1 MVAPYIPP
9 SAFNAILSSAGSVP
23 PSVPGTAVRTLTG
36 GTGTTLALRPGLP
49 VTTGTTLAVRPGFT
63 PPNLNFPGW
72 GNWAKSAVPTLAE
85 RALGVLAFGLQPTE
99 LGSDDMLQNVPRE
112 PLTNS
117 VATTMQQ
124 LAGSTTIPPQLAQQ
138 QAQQQAQHPQATPQ
152 PVQRQQQNVQRQQR
166 AVAKT
171 NNANRM
177 RPPQQKTQPVAVR
190 QPTSRVTG
198 TMQPS
203 VSVGP
208 RGEINLTQN
217 HLQFADPDYQR
228 LYTLREAQARARLA
242 QHGIPYEEALAAAR
256 MGVPLK

>member
-9 SAFNAILSSAGSVP
+9 SSFNALLSSAGSVP
-23 PSVPGTAVRTLTG
+23 PSVPGAVASTLTG

-124 LAGSTTIPPQLAQQ
+124 LAGSTTIPLHLAQQ
-138 QAQQQAQHPQATPQ
+138 QAQQQAQHSQATQQ
-152 PVQRQQQNVQRQQR
+152 PVQRQQR

-190 QPTSRVTG
+190 QPTPRVTG

-228 LYTLREAQARARLA
+228 LYALREAQARARLA

>member
-9 SAFNAILSSAGSVP
+9 SSFNALLSSAGSVP
-23 PSVPGTAVRTLTG
+23 PSVPGAVASTLTG

-124 LAGSTTIPPQLAQQ
+124 LAGGTTIPPQLAQQ
-138 QAQQQAQHPQATPQ
+138 QAQHPQATQQ
-152 PVQRQQQNVQRQQR
+152 PVQRQQR

-171 NNANRM
+171 NNANRT
-177 RPPQQKTQPVAVR
+177 RPPQQQTQTVAVR
-190 QPTSRVTG
+190 QPTPRVTG
-198 TMQPS
+198 TTQPS

-228 LYTLREAQARARLA
+228 LYALREAQARARLA